1 MPGETRSEY
10 GAGLAYGFTAYALW
24 GLFPLY
30 FALLDA
36 VPPIEVVAYRIW
48 WSFVLLAVIIT
59 VIRAWRPLLALAR
72 NPRVLLPLAAGA
84 VLLAINWGVY
94 VYAVSTDQV
103 VEASLG
109 YFINPLVSVALGVI
123 VLRETLRRAQWVALA
138 LAVLAVLVMS
148 ILMGTPPWISPI
160 LAFSFGLYG
169 LTKKRVDIESVQSL
183 TIETAVLAPIALA
196 FIVIG
201 EVDGTASLGRD
212 GLGLTVLL
220 VLLGPVTAIP
230 LLLFGA
236 AARRMPLSTV
246 GALQYS
252 TPILQFILGITVFG
266 EVMSTG
272 RWIGFALVWVA
283 LVIFTVDALRQARR
297 MRSPDPASA
306 DALAVTEPD

>member
-1 MPGETRSEY
+1 M
-10 GAGLAYGFTAYALW
+10 
-24 GLFPLY
+24 
-30 FALLDA
+30 
-36 VPPIEVVAYRIW
+36 PPIEVVAYRIW
-48 WSFVLLAVIIT
+48 WSFVLLAIIIT
-59 VIRAWRPLLALAR
+59 VMRAWRPLLGLAR

-84 VLLAINWGVY
+84 VFLAINWGVY

-123 VLRETLRRAQWVALA
+123 VLRETLRRAQWIALG
-138 LAVLAVLVMS
+138 LAVIAVLVMS
-148 ILMGTPPWISPI
+148 ILMGTPPWISLI
-160 LAFSFGLYG
+160 LAVSFGVYG
-169 LTKKRVDIESVQSL
+169 LLKKRVDIESVQSL
-183 TIETAVLAPIALA
+183 TIETAVLAPLALA

-212 GLGLTVLL
+212 GFGLTLLL
-220 VLLGPVTAIP
+220 VMLGPVTAIP

>member
-1 MPGETRSEY
+1 M
-10 GAGLAYGFTAYALW
+10 
-24 GLFPLY
+24 
-30 FALLDA
+30 
-36 VPPIEVVAYRIW
+36 AYRIW
-48 WSFVLLAVIIT
+48 WSFVLLAIIVSVT
-59 VIRAWRPLLALAR
+59 RAWRPLLALAR
-72 NPRVLLPLAAGA
+72 RPRVLLPLGAGA
-84 VLLAINWGVY
+84 VFLAINWGVY

-138 LAVLAVLVMS
+138 LAVIAVLVMS
-148 ILMGTPPWISPI
+148 ILMGTPPWISLI
-160 LAFSFGLYG
+160 LAVSFGLYG
-169 LTKKRVDIESVQSL
+169 LMKKRVDIESVQSL

-212 GLGLTVLL
+212 GLGLTMLL
-220 VLLGPVTAIP
+220 ILLGPVTAIP

-266 EVMSTG
+266 EAMSTG
-272 RWIGFALVWVA
+272 RWIGFGLVWIA

-297 MRSPDPASA
+297 MRSTDPTSV